1 MSGTRADARK
11 AREGAAPARD
21 GWTAAL
27 YLDGEQVVT
36 PQPCSDYEAATIL
49 APLVAGWLGG
59 PVSLASAV
67 IAARPPDV
75 EPQGSLFGGEQ

>member
-1 MSGTRADARK
+1 MGETSEARK
-11 AREGAAPARD
+11 RREEAQPQRD

-27 YLDGEQVVT
+27 YLDGEQVVS
-36 PQPCSDYEAATIL
+36 PQRCSDYEAATIL

-67 IAARPPDV
+67 IAARPDEV
-75 EPQGSLFGGEQ
+75 APQGSLFGEAS